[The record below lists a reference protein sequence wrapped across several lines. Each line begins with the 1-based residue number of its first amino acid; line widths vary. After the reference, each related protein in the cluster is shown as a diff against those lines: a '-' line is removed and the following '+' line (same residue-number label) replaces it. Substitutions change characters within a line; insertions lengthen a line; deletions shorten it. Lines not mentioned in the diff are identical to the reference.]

1 MWPWEHAILGYLAC
15 SIFCHVRYGEPPTG
29 AATIAVVFGSLLP
42 DLIDKPL
49 AWSVGLVETGY
60 AIGHSVFFAVPLVVV
75 VGVWAASA
83 GRPRAGITFG
93 IGYVLHPPAD
103 IVVQMT
109 GGGGVDLTLVLW
121 PIATYGEVETTN
133 GFLLESFRRIE
144 LFRADLF
151 AGDLSTYMWAQ
162 LVITVAV
169 FCLWLY
175 DGAPVARDGIQKIAY
190 IIDS

>member
-1 MWPWEHAILGYLAC
+1 MWPWEHAILGYLVY
-15 SIFCHVRYGEPPTG
+15 SIVCHLRYGEPPTSIG
-29 AATIAVVFGSLLP
+29 TSVVFFASLLP

-60 AIGHSVFFAVPLVVV
+60 AIGHSVFFAVPLVVA

-83 GRPRAGITFG
+83 EQRRVGVAFG
-93 IGYVLHPPAD
+93 VGYLLHLPAD
-103 IVVQMT
+103 IVFQMT
-109 GGGGVDLTLVLW
+109 GGSGVHLEIVLW
-121 PIATYGEVETTN
+121 PIATFGEVEATN
-133 GFLLESFRRIE
+133 GFLWESLRRIE

-162 LVITVAV
+162 LVITVLV

-175 DGAPVARDGIQKIAY
+175 DGAPVAREGVRKTANLLTR
-190 IIDS
+190 